1 MKQRVG
7 PIDHDVGDVVARQQR
22 LERPEAEHVV
32 ADVVEQVLLLGDR
45 QDEIL
50 DRHDFVDDV
59 ANFLARALGIELGQR
74 RQIDRLDQRAEDHR
88 LGLKIA
94 VRPAL
99 RLRRTTAG
107 SAATDFAAS
116 GLGRGRAGRGRRLDT
131 QSGIGTLTEHTLL
144 PCVCGRYGAD
154 RGRRRCSCLAA
165 RLSSFLSDELG
176 DERIEQAALGFARY
190 RRGPRPRWRDR

>member
-7 PIDHDVGDVVARQQR
+7 PVDHDVGDVVARQQR

-45 QDEIL
+45 QHEVL
-50 DRHDFVDDV
+50 DRDDLVDDV

-94 VRPAL
+94 VRPAF
-99 RLRRTTAG
+99 RLRRRRR
-107 SAATDFAAS
+107 
-116 GLGRGRAGRGRRLDT
+116 LGAGRRLRRLRPGARARPPT
-131 QSGIGTLTEHTLL
+131 GGGWTLSPGLERLPNMLSL
-144 PCVCGRYGAD
+144 PCVCAATAPTA
-154 RGRRRCSCLAA
+154 RGDAV
-165 RLSSFLSDELG
+165 LS
-176 DERIEQAALGFARY
+176 
-190 RRGPRPRWRDR
+190 